1 MKKIL
6 LTILAVLAMSGMAM
20 AQTAPADV
28 NLHRN
33 DDGSWSF
40 IMPGRNLVMSTETFS
55 TNDSVNGHYLAG
67 VPEGWLIL
75 ALGDTVPVSNDSLR
89 RTTPITEGTPV
100 TIVPT
105 GNLRRIKSITLV
117 DELPP
122 VAAPTL
128 TLGEMTQGG
137 DPLNNGSGSETYSS
151 PTFKEGDQIALV
163 HGGVKDVVT
172 VGTPNPDGSAP
183 ITGDITVGADNED
196 IVLVYPADLVAVAA
210 GGTAYTENTTVTNK
224 FNSQAGTLAYI
235 QNNLDIRQ
243 GTGKLAVSGASA
255 SLKANVSMASQIAIW
270 KLTMKDDYNDDIDA
284 QKVTVKVG
292 GNTVAY
298 ASTTSPY
305 FSPNIVYLALNPAT
319 MGTGILRIEAEGLG
333 DTYIFEKS
341 DGVSLTAGKF
351 YQSTLNMSEE

>member
-1 MKKIL
+1 MKKCIFMAAL
-6 LTILAVLAMSGMAM
+6 ALTFVACSNDDNDM
-20 AQTAPADV
+20 AQQEGKIPFSATIAAPNSGA
-28 NLHRN
+28 
-33 DDGSWSF
+33 
-40 IMPGRNLVMSTETFS
+40 TT
-55 TNDSVNGHYLAG
+55 
-67 VPEGWLIL
+67 
-75 ALGDTVPVSNDSLR
+75 
-89 RTTPITEGTPV
+89 RTTYTESGTSINV
-100 TIVPT
+100 VW
-105 GNLRRIKSITLV
+105 KS
-117 DELPP
+117 
-122 VAAPTL
+122 
-128 TLGEMTQGG
+128 
-137 DPLNNGSGSETYSS
+137 
-151 PTFKEGDQIALV
+151 GDQIALV

-183 ITGDITVGADNED
+183 ITGTITVGSDNED
-196 IVLVYPADLVAVAA
+196 IVLVYPADLVAVAV
-210 GGTAYTENTTVTNK
+210 GGTAYTENTDVTNK
-224 FNSQAGTLAYI
+224 FKTQAGTLAYI

-292 GNTVAY
+292 GNKVAY

-333 DTYIFEKS
+333 DTYYIEKS
-341 DGVSLTAGKF
+341 GVSLTAGKF